1 MKYWRGYLV
10 ALIFAAI
17 SLGLVAFA
25 KAHGTL
31 VDMIYPYMSRMF
43 MTSLADWS
51 SGVNFCVWTVIVL
64 ILVVALLVSIILMI
78 ILRWNFAQW
87 LGWVLAAVFGV
98 SVCHT
103 VLYGLNDYAGS
114 LADDIH
120 MSVSEYTVDELY
132 EATVYFRDQAK
143 ELSSQVSRDKRG
155 NPDFGEFE
163 DLAAKAGD
171 GFQVLTYD
179 EALPVFAGSTVP
191 VKKLGFTSTSVGI
204 TMPLTGESAVKA
216 SIDDVALPF
225 AICQEMAKRMCIA
238 HEEDAQFAAYLACI
252 ANSDTNYQ
260 YSAYCMAYYF
270 CYSALENIDTEKAQS
285 YAAKASQGV
294 DERLQEDFD
303 SCEDVFGKFH
313 EASEEE
319 TDVVDLLTNW
329 YIATFKVE
337 ETPEENENFN
347 PLDPSQVD
355 LTYKAPEVKPLP
367 TTAARG

>member
-31 VDMIYPYMSRMF
+31 VDMIYPYMTRMF
-43 MTSLADWS
+43 MSSLADWS
-51 SGVNFCVWTVIVL
+51 SGVTFCVWTVIVL
-64 ILVVALLVSIILMI
+64 MLVVGLLVSVILMI

-98 SVCHT
+98 SMCHT
-103 VLYGLNDYAGS
+103 ILYGLNEYAGP

-120 MSVSEYTVDELY
+120 MSVSEYTSDDLY
-132 EATVYFRDQAK
+132 DATVYFRDKAL
-143 ELSSQVSRDKRG
+143 ELSSQVSRDEDG
-155 NPDFGEFE
+155 DPNFGEFE
-163 DLAAKAGD
+163 TVSAQAAD

-225 AICQEMAKRMCIA
+225 AICQEMAKRMCIS

-252 ANSDTNYQ
+252 ANPDVNFQ

-270 CYSALENIDTEKAQS
+270 CYSALENIEIGSAQEYAMKAD
-285 YAAKASQGV
+285 QGV
-294 DERLQEDFD
+294 SERLREDVE
-303 SCEDVFGKFH
+303 SCEDVFGKYK
-313 EASEEE
+313 EAPEDE

-329 YIATFKVE
+329 HINTFKTE
-337 ETPEENENFN
+337 ESPQENQNFN

-367 TTAARG
+367 TTPKK